1 MTGGEF
7 LGTISRRVRS
17 STNFAREGHELI
29 KGKVCFKYSLIL
41 KHFFEI

>member
-17 STNFAREGHELI
+17 STNFPRGGATNSL
-29 KGKVCFKYSLIL
+29 KVRFVLNTV
-41 KHFFEI
+41 